1 MSIIN
6 ELNEVFRID
15 ASSNASEE
23 SEIDELIKFSLI
35 DVPNEYLELIR
46 EKTEIE
52 INIQNKKYIRIWG
65 ATGCVEMNEAYCIQK
80 YIPGS
85 LAIGDDEDGNAII
98 YAKGKSGFGI
108 YTVAFND
115 LDFDEMI
122 FISKSLKELLILA
135 TGAKNL
141 IDL

>member
-65 ATGCVEMNEAYCIQK
+65 ATGCVEMNAVYHIQK

-85 LAIGDDEDGNAII
+85 LTIGNDEDGNAIL

-108 YTVAFND
+108 YTVVFND

-122 FISKSLKELLILA
+122 FIPKSLKELLILA
-135 TGAKNL
+135 T
-141 IDL
+141 